1 MVVVVMAAFV
11 MSSLL
16 DDTRD
21 NLFIFKTFY
30 DPSQGTIQEGT
41 FENMESGRECNG
53 DTKPAEEDS
62 ALTPKPEGRGN
73 IFYFSPLFSMLLAS
87 TLLRVSAKRMDMTE
101 INSTSL
107 VVYCIKEQK
116 HEFCHH

>member
-62 ALTPKPEGRGN
+62 ALTPKPEGRGIQWCHTVN
-73 IFYFSPLFSMLLAS
+73 ANQL
-87 TLLRVSAKRMDMTE
+87 
-101 INSTSL
+101 INRIADFFGILQGSS
-107 VVYCIKEQK
+107 
-116 HEFCHH
+116 